1 MYQRRNDELSERDL
15 DAEEL
20 FFRQPEY
27 DIFDERSDIFDELDE
42 RGFFGAALLS
52 VFDLCVLVHTC

>member
-42 RGFFGAALLS
+42 RNLLGAVLS